1 MSKKVSTGLKSIFII
16 AIAVLV
22 IYIFGFGAITKFIFK
37 KVLFTPYNIVGII
50 MTIAAIFG
58 GYINKRQGHWL
69 LKVLTIISAIISLF
83 SIICTILSW
92 FNIDLLNLIWI
103 NLLKPIFVSIG
114 NVLLWIL
121 ISIVAILL
129 LCFIIYIVIK
139 LIGWI
144 KEEIKLKE
152 KHKVYQ
158 GQRELVN
165 NIAKQNNLDINF
177 KDELIQNKEQHNKDI
192 HKINLSFPQKE
203 IQDSQKEI
211 KQPKK
216 EKDESKIE
224 IKEPKKQIEK
234 PTIEIENP
242 KIHKIIDLPSDY
254 ELKIS
259 NNICPVC
266 GWLLKKRINKKT
278 GEQFRGCS
286 NYGYHNC
293 TFTMSDEEYLRIYK
307 KYNFS

>member
-1 MSKKVSTGLKSIFII
+1 MSKKISTGLKSIFL
-16 AIAVLV
+16 IAVAGLV

-50 MTIAAIFG
+50 MTAAAIFG

-69 LKVLTIISAIISLF
+69 LKVLTIISAVISLF

-92 FNIDLLNLIWI
+92 FNIDLLNLIWV

-114 NVLLWIL
+114 NILLWIL
-121 ISIVAILL
+121 ISIVAIIL

-165 NIAKQNNLDINF
+165 NIAKQNNLDIHII
-177 KDELIQNKEQHNKDI
+177 DEAIQNTEQNNKEIYEID
-192 HKINLSFPQKE
+192 LSSPQK
-203 IQDSQKEI
+203 KL
-211 KQPKK
+211 
-216 EKDESKIE
+216 KD
-224 IKEPKKQIEK
+224 
-234 PTIEIENP
+234 
-242 KIHKIIDLPSDY
+242 L
-254 ELKIS
+254 
-259 NNICPVC
+259 
-266 GWLLKKRINKKT
+266 
-278 GEQFRGCS
+278 
-286 NYGYHNC
+286 
-293 TFTMSDEEYLRIYK
+293 
-307 KYNFS
+307 